1 MLYAIICTDKPDGL
15 PLRQETR
22 PKHLDYL
29 QGLADTLKIAGPFL
43 SEEAQTPNGSM
54 LVVDVASLD
63 EARAIA
69 EGDPYAKAGLFES
82 VEFRPWTWTVGNP
95 EGA

>member
-22 PKHLDYL
+22 PMHLDYL
-29 QGLADTLKIAGPFL
+29 QGLSGTLKLAGPFL
-43 SEEAQTPNGSM
+43 NDEAQTPNGSM
-54 LVVDVASLD
+54 LIVDVGSLD

-69 EGDPYAKAGLFES
+69 EGDPHAKAGLFES
-82 VEFRPWTWTVGNP
+82 VEFRAWNWTIGNP
-95 EGA
+95 DAG